1 MSENINKAARSETQ
15 RVSDFSAE
23 PKNADGQIKDLS
35 AAPATEKPEKG
46 GEEIQTIQEK
56 NSEAVKAALEEIRAK
71 SKESLE
77 AMREGKGRLKLEKPI
92 MAGDK
97 PIDELIYDFNDMSG
111 VEYTSAMDSD
121 MNARDNFKI
130 TYRQSLALFAA
141 AAAKHTEALDSRDI
155 MEKIGMTDA
164 VEGVQLATSFFV
176 ASTRAGRLRISKWS
190 SK

>member
-1 MSENINKAARSETQ
+1 MSEEIIKAEA
-15 RVSDFSAE
+15 
-23 PKNADGQIKDLS
+23 AD
-35 AAPATEKPEKG
+35 KPESTG
-46 GEEIQTIQEK
+46 TENEYTPEQTAELVRK
-56 NSEAVKAALEEIRAK
+56 SLEEIRAK

-92 MAGDK
+92 TAGDK
-97 PIDELIYDFNDMSG
+97 EITELTYDFNDLTG
-111 VEYTSAMDSD
+111 VEYTMAMDSD
-121 MNARDNFKI
+121 MNARETFKI

-155 MEKIGMTDA
+155 IEKIGMTDA

>member
-1 MSENINKAARSETQ
+1 MSEEINKAE
-15 RVSDFSAE
+15 
-23 PKNADGQIKDLS
+23 
-35 AAPATEKPEKG
+35 ATEKPESTG
-46 GEEIQTIQEK
+46 TENENTPEK
-56 NSEAVKAALEEIRAK
+56 TAERVMKSLEEIRLK

-92 MAGDK
+92 TAGDNE
-97 PIDELIYDFNDMSG
+97 ITELAYDFNDLTG
-111 VEYTSAMDSD
+111 VEYTMAMDSD
-121 MNARDNFKI
+121 MNARETFKI

-141 AAAKHTEALDSRDI
+141 AAAKHTKALDSRDI
-155 MEKIGMTDA
+155 IEKIGMTDA

>member
-1 MSENINKAARSETQ
+1 MSEEIIKAEAADKPESTG
-15 RVSDFSAE
+15 AE
-23 PKNADGQIKDLS
+23 NENT
-35 AAPATEKPEKG
+35 TEKTAELVRK
-46 GEEIQTIQEK
+46 
-56 NSEAVKAALEEIRAK
+56 SLEEIREK

-92 MAGDK
+92 TAGDK
-97 PIDELIYDFNDMSG
+97 EITELAYDFNDLTG
-111 VEYTSAMDSD
+111 VEYTMAMDSD
-121 MNARDNFKI
+121 MNARETFKI

-155 MEKIGMTDA
+155 IEKIGMTDA

>member
-1 MSENINKAARSETQ
+1 MSDQEIIHKAQAAENPESTG
-15 RVSDFSAE
+15 AE
-23 PKNADGQIKDLS
+23 SKNIPDNTAEL
-35 AAPATEKPEKG
+35 
-46 GEEIQTIQEK
+46 
-56 NSEAVKAALEEIRAK
+56 VKTKLEEIRER

-92 MAGDK
+92 QAGDHE
-97 PIDELIYDFNDMSG
+97 ITELPYDFNDLTG
-111 VEYTSAMDSD
+111 IEYTMAMDSD
-121 MNARDNFKI
+121 MNARETFKI

-141 AAAKHTEALDSRDI
+141 AAAKHVEGLDSRDI
-155 MEKIGMTDA
+155 IEKIGMTDA